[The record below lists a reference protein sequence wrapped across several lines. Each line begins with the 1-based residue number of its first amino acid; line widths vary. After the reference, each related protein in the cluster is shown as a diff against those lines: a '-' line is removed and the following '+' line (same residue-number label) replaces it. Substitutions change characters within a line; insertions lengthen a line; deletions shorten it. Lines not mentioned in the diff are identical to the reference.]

1 MKNASTAAREAA
13 RGKTDRKRNCAELQK
28 QKDMG
33 IISMEK
39 VDHLYWLGRYT
50 ERVYTTLRMFFH
62 IIRKLEELE
71 AARKIAAD
79 KEILVVPSVNHHA
92 MNIGKRFWPVD
103 NTDINRMFPG
113 YDLGETTQRIAAG
126 VFKKVKDYDYGIQF
140 ASFYMPGDFIPH
152 VRMMDTGKQ
161 NTSLAGLFG
170 LPYVVVRKPRPI
182 DTTTLNYNWQIWDTN
197 AYSIYTTETVFID
210 EDSAGQAVSAVLR
223 FLTRMGILKYSCHSG
238 YISTVI
244 AEEEL
249 ASVRTA
255 AGGIYR
261 RLCHPGDEVRMGT
274 PLAEIVHPYE
284 GNVISTVL
292 SPTAGTVF
300 FTHKKP
306 LVTENEVIC
315 KIFIPDQV

>member
-1 MKNASTAAREAA
+1 MRKTEIFNMGSPYREELKISGYSFGHGEKSACIVGSI
-13 RGKTDRKRNCAELQK
+13 RGNEVQ
-28 QKDMG
+28 Q
-33 IISMEK
+33 
-39 VDHLYWLGRYT
+39 LYICSQI
-50 ERVYTTLRMFFH
+50 V
-62 IIRKLEELE
+62 RKLEELE
-71 AARKIAAD
+71 AAHLLASDR
-79 KEILVVPSVNHHA
+79 EILVVPSVNHHA

-113 YDLGETTQRIAAG
+113 YNLGETTQRIAAG
-126 VFKKVKDYDYGIQF
+126 VFEKVKEYDYGIQF

-170 LPYVVVRKPRPI
+170 LPYVVVRKPKPI

-197 AYSIYTTETVFID
+197 AFSLYTTETDFID
-210 EDSAGQAVSAVLR
+210 EVSARQAVSAVLR
-223 FLTRMGILKYSCHSG
+223 FLTRMGILKYNSHNG

-244 AEEEL
+244 GEEEL
-249 ASVRTA
+249 TSVRTSC
-255 AGGIYR
+255 GGIYR
-261 RLCHPGDEVRMGT
+261 RLCHPGDEVHMGM

-292 SPTAGTVF
+292 SPTEGIVF

-315 KIFIPDQV
+315 KIIRRLHK